1 MKFSK
6 FKTSLTAMDSDNRTL
21 QILLGVA
28 VITIFIMAVVTLRQD
43 QRVVIQPYTLID
55 EAWVE
60 QSAASSEYMESM
72 GLFFANLLG
81 NVTPANLSF
90 IKSRLDPMLSASVRQ
105 SVMQALEDQSTLI
118 ITEAVVISFSP
129 RAVIY
134 ERDSGKV
141 FVTGR
146 SRTEGSTGA
155 IKDEAVTF
163 EFGFEIDNYLPRVT
177 SLNNYVGKPKTL
189 EVLEQRQKLETR
201 QKERNS

>member
-1 MKFSK
+1 MKFSQ
-6 FKTSLTAMDSDNRTL
+6 FKTSLTAMDSDKKVL
-21 QILLGVA
+21 QVLLGVA
-28 VITIFIMAVVTLRQD
+28 VATIFVMAIVTMRQD

-55 EAWVE
+55 EAWIE
-60 QSAASSEYMESM
+60 QSAASSEYMEAM

-81 NVTPANLSF
+81 NVTPANLQF
-90 IKSRLDPMLSASVRQ
+90 IKSRLDPMLAAQVRQ
-105 SVMQALEDQSTLI
+105 PVMEALEDQSTLI
-118 ITEAVVISFSP
+118 ITEAVVITFTP

-141 FVTGR
+141 FVSGR

-163 EFGFEIDNYLPRVT
+163 EFGFAVDNYLPRLT

-189 EVLEQRQKLETR
+189 EILEQREKLETR